1 MTEDIMMML
10 FIFPEN
16 VRADVVSDSKDIERY
31 EDKRF
36 NYTLQKQIMQ
46 KHVLQIDSRYSLISK
61 GY

>member
-1 MTEDIMMML
+1 MTEDIMMIL

-16 VRADVVSDSKDIERY
+16 VKADVVIDSKDIERY

-46 KHVLQIDSRYSLISK
+46 TCFPDR
-61 GY
+61 